1 MGKRILTV
9 LFVLTILPIVLFTI
23 VWSGVVEIAII
34 SPIYWV
40 VTGKGGVEFIGEKGL
55 FPLVGK
61 YLQKVINKLK

>member
-40 VTGKGGVEFIGEKGL
+40 VTGKDGVEFIGEKGL